1 MTKRE
6 RNLLLLLLGVAGA
19 GAWFY
24 FTQSGRA
31 LVRSAS
37 ETVSTGVEK
46 LADLTNSTL
55 NLIKKFESFSA
66 TPYPDARG
74 WSIGYGHYM
83 GPQPTMQTISES
95 QAYDTLRDDAQTAA
109 DAVRASV
116 AVPLNQNQ
124 FDALVSLA
132 YNIGASAFKN
142 STLVRR
148 LNAGD
153 YDGAAAQFAVW
164 RKSNGS
170 INPTLVT
177 RRAQEKGVFQS

>member
-6 RNLLLLLLGVAGA
+6 RNLFLFLLGVAGA
-19 GAWFY
+19 GAWIY

-31 LVRSAS
+31 LIRSAG

-55 NLIKKFESFSA
+55 NLIKRFESFSEK
-66 TPYPDARG
+66 PYPDARG

-83 GPQPTMQTISES
+83 GAQPTMQIVSES
-95 QAYDTLRDDAQTAA
+95 QAYDMLRDDAQTAT

-116 AVPLNQNQ
+116 SVPLNQNQ

-142 STLVRR
+142 STLVRL
-148 LNAGD
+148 LNAGN
-153 YDGAAAQFAVW
+153 YGGAAAQFSVW

-170 INPTLVT
+170 INTTLVT
-177 RRAQEKGVFQS
+177 RRADEKRIFQS